1 MARGISIRDVSNKI
15 KNISDKDVLPISTGD
30 NQPEVVEIGTVKNY
44 IKEDID
50 IPEMKAMTN
59 SEIERIFNKLNN

>member
-50 IPEMKAMTN
+50 IPEMEAMTN
-59 SEIERIFNKLNN
+59 FEIERIFNKLNN

>member
-30 NQPEVVEIGTVKNY
+30 NQPEVVEIGTVKDY

-50 IPEMKAMTN
+50 IPEMEAMTN
-59 SEIERIFNKLNN
+59 FEIERIFNKLNN

>member
-30 NQPEVVEIGTVKNY
+30 NQPEVVEIGTVKDY

-50 IPEMKAMTN
+50 IPEMEAMTN

>member
-50 IPEMKAMTN
+50 IPEMEAMTN
-59 SEIERIFNKLNN
+59 SEIERVFNKLNN

>member
-1 MARGISIRDVSNKI
+1 MARVISIRDVSNKI

-30 NQPEVVEIGTVKNY
+30 NQPEVVEIGTVKDY

-50 IPEMKAMTN
+50 IPEMEAMTN

>member
-15 KNISDKDVLPISTGD
+15 KNINDKDVLPISTGD

-50 IPEMKAMTN
+50 IPEMEAMTN

>member
-30 NQPEVVEIGTVKNY
+30 SQPEVVEIGTVKNY

-50 IPEMKAMTN
+50 IPEMEAMTN

>member
-50 IPEMKAMTN
+50 ISEMKAMTN

>member
-15 KNISDKDVLPISTGD
+15 KNISDNDVLPISTGD

-50 IPEMKAMTN
+50 IPEMEAMTN
-59 SEIERIFNKLNN
+59 FEIERIFNKLNN

>member
-15 KNISDKDVLPISTGD
+15 KIISDNDVLPISTGD
-30 NQPEVVEIGTVKNY
+30 NQPEVVEIGTVKDY

-50 IPEMKAMTN
+50 IPEMEAMTN

>member
-44 IKEDID
+44 IKEDKN
-50 IPEMKAMTN
+50 IPEMEAMTN
-59 SEIERIFNKLNN
+59 FEIERIFNKLNN

>member
-50 IPEMKAMTN
+50 IPETEAISNT
-59 SEIERIFNKLNN
+59 EIDRIFNKLNN

>member
-15 KNISDKDVLPISTGD
+15 KNISDNDVLPISTGD

-50 IPEMKAMTN
+50 IPEMEAMTN

>member
-50 IPEMKAMTN
+50 IPEMEAMTN

>member
-1 MARGISIRDVSNKI
+1 MARVISIRDVSNKI

-50 IPEMKAMTN
+50 IPEMEAMTN

>member
-15 KNISDKDVLPISTGD
+15 KIISDKDVLPISTGD

-50 IPEMKAMTN
+50 IPEMEAMTN

>member
-30 NQPEVVEIGTVKNY
+30 NQPKVIIFGPELRQNMILLQQKIIILY
-44 IKEDID
+44 I
-50 IPEMKAMTN
+50 
-59 SEIERIFNKLNN
+59 L

>member
-1 MARGISIRDVSNKI
+1 MARGVSIRDVSNKI

-50 IPEMKAMTN
+50 IPEMEAMTN

>member
-30 NQPEVVEIGTVKNY
+30 NQPPETEAISNTEI
-44 IKEDID
+44 D
-50 IPEMKAMTN
+50 
-59 SEIERIFNKLNN
+59 RIFNKLNN